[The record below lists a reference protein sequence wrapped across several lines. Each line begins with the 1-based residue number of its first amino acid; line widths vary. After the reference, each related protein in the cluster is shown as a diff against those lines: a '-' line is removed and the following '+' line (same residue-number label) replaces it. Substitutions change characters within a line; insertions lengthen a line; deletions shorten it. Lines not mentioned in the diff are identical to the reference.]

1 MIKYILKI
9 IDIIEE
15 AKETKTYYFE
25 KPEGFTWEAGSHTH
39 LALLGFDEGD
49 KPNKNLVRHM
59 SIMNLPE
66 ENRLGITTR
75 IPTNNPSEFKSK
87 LSKLN
92 IGDEVVIFKIAS
104 KLALKPSNRPVVL
117 LSMGVGIAALR
128 PVIKTYLKDTSLV
141 PTLTNINVDSSKDFI
156 YKTELDSLTN
166 ETYTNLWL
174 DSRQAFYEKLEEVSN
189 IENAFFYIIGSYDF
203 LKDTTSKLIAKN
215 KTISDIVLDVRENTV
230 NELFGIEITE

>member
-1 MIKYILKI
+1 MIKYKLKI
-9 IDIIEE
+9 TDIIEE

-66 ENRLGITTR
+66 ENRIGITTR
-75 IPTNNPSEFKSK
+75 IPANNPSEFKYK

-104 KLALKPSNRPVVL
+104 KLALKPSNRPVIF

-128 PVIKTYLKDTSLV
+128 PVIKSYLKDTSLV
-141 PTLTNINVDSSKDFI
+141 PTLTNINVDSSKEFI
-156 YKTELDSLTN
+156 YKNELDSLTN
-166 ETYTNLWL
+166 EAYTNIWL
-174 DSRQAFYEKLEEVSN
+174 DSRQAFYKKLEEVSN
-189 IENAFFYIIGSYDF
+189 IENALYYIIGSYNF
-203 LKDTTSKLIAKN
+203 LKDTTAKLIAKN
-215 KTISDIVLDVRENTV
+215 KIVSDVILDVRENTA
-230 NELFGIEITE
+230 NEFFGIEIIE

>member
-1 MIKYILKI
+1 MIKYKLKI

-15 AKETKTYYFE
+15 AKDTKTYYLE
-25 KPEGFTWEAGSHTH
+25 KPKDFTWEAGSHTH
-39 LALLGFDEGD
+39 LALLGFDDGD

-75 IPTNNPSEFKSK
+75 IPSNNPSEFKSK